1 MSNSADGMAYH
12 SFTLGL
18 YTNLYE
24 AEGHWL
30 GKTWRLE
37 KLRVCPFVGC
47 FWRHLIYQTRPYVIL
62 VSLCLLL
69 LITAKQ

>member
-18 YTNLYE
+18 YTNLCE

-37 KLRVCPFVGC
+37 NSESVP
-47 FWRHLIYQTRPYVIL
+47 
-62 VSLCLLL
+62 S
-69 LITAKQ
+69 